1 MTNADAHSVPA
12 SAATWPRPPEPR
24 KPKSESEFLQQ
35 QADWARGALA
45 QVLDETKATGKELAD
60 PRLWTRRYPLPAVGV
75 AFALGFLIAPKGH
88 RRGRARDYDEEYT
101 GNGHRRNGQRPKLT
115 DTIRES
121 LEGLLG
127 GGALA
132 TLIKR
137 LLGRQ
142 ARSLLR
148 SAMEMSAGAGRFAD
162 EERQDNPAGEELG
175 HS

>member
-1 MTNADAHSVPA
+1 M
-12 SAATWPRPPEPR
+12 PRPPEPR
-24 KPKSESEFLQQ
+24 TSKSESEFLQQ
-35 QADWARGALA
+35 QADWAKTALA
-45 QVLDETKATGKELAD
+45 QVLDETKETAKELAD

-88 RRGRARDYDEEYT
+88 VRRRRDDRYDEEYQAD
-101 GNGHRRNGQRPKLT
+101 GHRRNGRHKEQQKLM

-121 LEGLLG
+121 VEGLLG
-127 GGALA
+127 GGALM
-132 TLIKR
+132 TVIKR

-148 SAMEMSAGAGRFAD
+148 SAMELSSGAGRFAD
-162 EERQDNPAGEELG
+162 EAQQDNPAGEHMG